1 MMKKFLAIIAFT
13 LMHFSAQAE
22 IKMIV
27 PFAVGGAF
35 DTVARHFALYI
46 ENKTGE
52 PVTVQN
58 VTGAGSQIGTT
69 RLLNSTG
76 RTVLVNSSSFYVN
89 IVAGTFT
96 SDEFKIASILA
107 DAPMF
112 LAVPTSKNLTC
123 EKLRTDPRP
132 FFIGSSG
139 KNSITSIP
147 ANFVIE
153 KYKNY
158 TEVPYKGIGEAIID
172 LIGARLDIIF
182 LSTRLDKENPK
193 LQVLANS
200 SLNRY
205 DGLIS
210 IKECLG
216 INKGS
221 TSHWVV
227 ATNKDA
233 SDDFVRYINKLGQDY
248 NADENTKAFFKLK
261 DILPMAGNLATTKKQ
276 YDEELKSWYSTLK

>member
-1 MMKKFLAIIAFT
+1 MKKLLTILAMMALHLT
-13 LMHFSAQAE
+13 ANAE

-27 PFAVGGAF
+27 PFAAGGAF
-35 DTVARHFALYI
+35 DTIARHFAIYI

-52 PVTVQN
+52 PVTVMN
-58 VTGAGSQIGTT
+58 VVGAGSQVGTT

-89 IVAGTFT
+89 LVAGTFVQE
-96 SDEFKIASILA
+96 DFKIASILA
-107 DAPMF
+107 NAPMF

-153 KYKNY
+153 KYSNY
-158 TEVPYKGIGEAIID
+158 TEVPYKGIGDAIVD
-172 LIGARLDIIF
+172 LIAGRLDIIF
-182 LSTRLDKENPK
+182 LSTRLDKENPR

-210 IKECLG
+210 IRECLG
-216 INKGS
+216 VNKGS

-233 SDDFVRYINKLGQDY
+233 NDEFVRYINKLGQDY
-248 NADENTKAFFKLK
+248 VADENTKAFFKLK
-261 DILPMAGNLATTKKQ
+261 DILPMASNPATTKKQ
-276 YDEELKSWYSTLK
+276 YDDELKSWYNTLK

>member
-1 MMKKFLAIIAFT
+1 MKKLLTILAFMAIQLTAG
-13 LMHFSAQAE
+13 AE
-22 IKMIV
+22 IRMIV

-35 DTVARHFALYI
+35 DTVARHFAIYI

-52 PVTVQN
+52 PVIVQN
-58 VTGAGSQIGTT
+58 VVGAGSQIGTT
-69 RLLNSTG
+69 KLLNSTG

-89 IVAGTFT
+89 LVAGTFT
-96 SDEFKIASILA
+96 QNEFKIASILA

-123 EKLRTDPRP
+123 EKLRNDPRP

-158 TEVPYKGIGEAIID
+158 TEVPYKGIGEAIVD
-172 LIGARLDIIF
+172 LLGARLDIIF
-182 LSTRLDKENPK
+182 LSTRLDKDNPK

-200 SLNRY
+200 SLSRY

-221 TSHWVV
+221 TSQWVV
-227 ATNKDA
+227 VTNKDA
-233 SDDFVRYINKLGQDY
+233 GDDFVKYINKLGQEY
-248 NADENTKAFFKLK
+248 NTDENTKAFFKLK

-276 YDEELKSWYSTLK
+276 YDEELKSWYTILK

>member
-1 MMKKFLAIIAFT
+1 MKKLLTILTVMAIH
-13 LMHFSAQAE
+13 LSASAE

-35 DTVARHFALYI
+35 DTVARHFAIYI

-52 PVTVQN
+52 PVVVQN

-76 RTVLVNSSSFYVN
+76 RTILVNSSSFYVN

-96 SDEFKIASILA
+96 SNEFKIASILA

-112 LAVPTSKNLTC
+112 LAVPTGKNLTC

-158 TEVPYKGIGEAIID
+158 TEVPYKGIGEAIVD
-172 LIGARLDIIF
+172 LLGERLDIIF
-182 LSTRLDKENPK
+182 LSTRLDKENPR

-200 SLNRY
+200 SLSRY

-227 ATNKDA
+227 AVNKDA
-233 SDDFVRYINKLGQDY
+233 NDDFVKYINKLGQEY

-276 YDEELKSWYSTLK
+276 YDEELKSWYNILK

>member
-1 MMKKFLAIIAFT
+1 MKKLLTIFAFMAIHLTA
-13 LMHFSAQAE
+13 SAE
-22 IKMIV
+22 IRMIV

-35 DTVARHFALYI
+35 DTVARHFAIYV

-52 PVTVQN
+52 PVVVQN
-58 VTGAGSQIGTT
+58 IVGAGSQIGTT
-69 RLLNSTG
+69 KLLNSTG

-89 IVAGTFT
+89 LVAGTFT
-96 SDEFKIASILA
+96 QNEFKIASILA

-123 EKLRTDPRP
+123 EKLRNDPRP

-158 TEVPYKGIGEAIID
+158 TEVPYKGIGEAIVD
-172 LIGARLDIIF
+172 LLGGRLDIIF
-182 LSTRLDKENPK
+182 LSTRLDKENPR

-200 SLNRY
+200 SLSRY

-216 INKGS
+216 VNKGS

-233 SDDFVRYINKLGQDY
+233 SDEFVSYINKLGQEY
-248 NADENTKAFFKLK
+248 NADDNTKAFFKLK

-276 YDEELKSWYSTLK
+276 YDDELKSWYITLK